1 MFQYPCEPP
10 AMFQLQGDD
19 RRFETWE
26 REIKAKLNPSV
37 KCVIFILSGNKN
49 GAPMYDPIKKLLLE
63 SIPVPSQ
70 VVLQNTIKRGKNLF
84 SIVNKILIQINA
96 KCGGEPWAVSDMPF
110 SDAPTMV
117 VGYDVHH
124 KKGSQSY
131 LAINATVNKNFN
143 KYWSAHLMQGK
154 GDYQEISD
162 KLQTKMV
169 EAMNAFK
176 AQNGIYPKRVIF
188 FRDGVGESQK
198 DAIM

>member
-1 MFQYPCEPP
+1 MGGSRFDAHCDGMQFDRAIQKPMLKQIKLDKWCIIYGRNSTSEANQLKETFKKAANLFQYPCEPP

-26 REIKAKLNPSV
+26 REIRAKLNPSV
-37 KCVIFILSGNKN
+37 KMVVFILSGNKN

-63 SIPVPSQ
+63 TIPVPSQ

-117 VGYDVHH
+117 VVSDVHH
-124 KKGSQSY
+124 K
-131 LAINATVNKNFN
+131 
-143 KYWSAHLMQGK
+143 
-154 GDYQEISD
+154 
-162 KLQTKMV
+162 
-169 EAMNAFK
+169 
-176 AQNGIYPKRVIF
+176 
-188 FRDGVGESQK
+188 
-198 DAIM
+198 